1 MAILAPVDMG
11 LPEMYIKYIC
21 IDYTSR
27 LLMHAS
33 TVTARSENSSRLL
46 RSTVAT
52 RRREAVERGSGTG
65 DEVELPGRESVGLL
79 LRIAMSGLRRSF
91 KEHLSEH
98 GIPWSVWYYLSV
110 LWQHEGLSQK
120 ELIERVGML
129 QPNAVGSIQVMKEL
143 GLVRIERS
151 EPDLRRTRIWLT
163 AKGRKL
169 ERDLLPKVI
178 ERVDQIAFR
187 NFTAD
192 EQKQLT
198 QLLSRVCANVSALA

>member
-1 MAILAPVDMG
+1 
-11 LPEMYIKYIC
+11 
-21 IDYTSR
+21 
-27 LLMHAS
+27 
-33 TVTARSENSSRLL
+33 VTARSENSSRL
-46 RSTVAT
+46 
-52 RRREAVERGSGTG
+52 RRRGVVPRQRQNVERGNDVG
-65 DEVELPGRESVGLL
+65 DEADLPGRESVGLL

-91 KEHLSEH
+91 KEYLSEH
-98 GIPWSVWYYLSV
+98 GIPWSVLYYLRV

-151 EPDLRRTRIWLT
+151 EPDLRCTRIWLT

-178 ERVDQIAFR
+178 ERVDKIAFR

-192 EQKQLT
+192 EQRQLS

>member
-1 MAILAPVDMG
+1 
-11 LPEMYIKYIC
+11 
-21 IDYTSR
+21 
-27 LLMHAS
+27 
-33 TVTARSENSSRLL
+33 
-46 RSTVAT
+46 
-52 RRREAVERGSGTG
+52 
-65 DEVELPGRESVGLL
+65 
-79 LRIAMSGLRRSF
+79 
-91 KEHLSEH
+91 
-98 GIPWSVWYYLSV
+98 
-110 LWQHEGLSQK
+110 
-120 ELIERVGML
+120 LIERVGML